1 MRNILIIILIFL
13 LLTGCKRSSEISKE
27 EYEILYKEKGIKM
40 GESLKPM
47 ILECKYKFNG
57 IKEFGDN
64 TLVTVND
71 HKEWSTLEIDNNGYI
86 EMKTLIHGFPNDDLS
101 VGITIPE
108 HKIVISWIMRYAYIY
123 DGEMKQT
130 REVGASSESN
140 AEITDISLIDSNKK
154 IYLIDLVDHA
164 KDIGT
169 PGSFY
174 IIYDFI
180 NDKKIL
186 KSEYYDGMLYKMNNN
201 KILFLTSNGIKNK
214 FYITDSLLK
223 IKEENKLTKELT
235 KFQIFFNSNDCI
247 SFNNRIGLGTAWI
260 GNKDKLI
267 YYSIRWDEKYEDVK
281 VEPIIIQK
289 PFDQDVSSKFELSQ
303 DGKWVKT
310 TVDNVPGPVDVPMLV
325 FYSVSDI
332 YPQGLSMP
340 ILAGYASDGGCFMNH
355 KVWGPCYVDYNI
367 DHPNKLFVFK
377 LTEGLELLA
386 KQTVGQIGG
395 K

>member
-1 MRNILIIILIFL
+1 VKYGLIVLIIFL
-13 LLTGCKRSSEISKE
+13 LLAGCKRSSEIGKE

-71 HKEWSTLEIDNNGYI
+71 HKEWITLEIDNNGYV
-86 EMKTLIHGFPNDDLS
+86 EMKTLKHGFPNDDLS
-101 VGITIPE
+101 VGTTIPE
-108 HKIVISWIMRYAYIY
+108 HKIAISWIMRYAYIY

-140 AEITDISLIDSNKK
+140 AEITDIFLVDSNKK

-164 KDIGT
+164 KDIGV
-169 PGSFY
+169 PKEFY
-174 IIYDFI
+174 ILYDFI
-180 NDKKIL
+180 QDKKIF
-186 KSEYYDGMLYKMNNN
+186 KSEYRSGALYSIGDN
-201 KILFLTSNGIKNK
+201 KLLFGDAKGQKIT
-214 FYITDSLLK
+214 YHITDSY
-223 IKEENKLTKELT
+223 INNKEENKLTKNLS
-235 KFQIFFNSNDCI
+235 KFNIFFYSNDCI
-247 SFNNRIGLGTAWI
+247 RFNKRFGLGTAPAP
-260 GNKDKLI
+260 GA
-267 YYSIRWDEKYEDVK
+267 YFSARWDEKYEDVK
-281 VEPIIIQK
+281 VEPIILQK
-289 PFDQDVSSKFELSQ
+289 PFGQNMDDRFEMSQ

-310 TVDNVPGPVDVPMLV
+310 TVDNVPGPVNVPMLV

-377 LTEGLELLA
+377 LHEGLELLA